1 MTKFLVVL
9 EDTAQAYQNLQAAIT
24 TAKAETIEKGNKVQ
38 MRVCILQ
45 LLQENLTLDYYLE
58 KLESSTQRMLALVR
72 QTLIQQ
78 KMPEVTL
85 EVLQVMEPGA
95 TQLVVKRAAEWG
107 ADQIFVS
114 LGKTCDKC
122 LEKKARHLSFFGFR
136 GYVRP
141 QFELPAII
149 YQQAV
154 NPNDLL
160 KLATCRITVTCHS
173 QIVVSMQLYQP
184 RSASQSNRLVYKR
197 A

>member
-1 MTKFLVVL
+1 MTKLLVVF
-9 EDTAQAYQNLQAAIT
+9 ENTEQALQNLLAAIG
-24 TAKAETIEKGNKVQ
+24 TAKAENLATGNKVQ

-58 KLESSTQRMLALVR
+58 KVEYSTQRILALVR
-72 QTLIQQ
+72 QTLIQE
-78 KMPEVTL
+78 KMPEATL

-95 TQLVVKRAAEWG
+95 AQLVAKRAADWG

-114 LGKTCDKC
+114 LGKTCEKC

-141 QFELPAII
+141 QLELPAII
-149 YQQAV
+149 YKQAV
-154 NPNDLL
+154 DPNDLL
-160 KLATCRITVTCHS
+160 KLANCRVTVTCHS
-173 QIVVSMQLYQP
+173 QIVISMQQYQP
-184 RSASQSNRLVYKR
+184 RSATQSNRIVYKR